1 MRFVR
6 FFQATLFA
14 FALLLSAGALYSVPA
29 VGTNQDGEAAPPKQP
44 ATVIRYVCP
53 MHPDVK
59 ARKPGKCPKCKMKL
73 EKKKIKES
81 EVKSPD
87 Q

>member
-6 FFQATLFA
+6 FFQATLLA
-14 FALLLSAGALYSVPA
+14 FALLLSAGAQYSVPA
-29 VGTNQDGEAAPPKQP
+29 VGTNQDGEAAPPKPP
-44 ATVIRYVCP
+44 ATIRYVCP

-59 ARKPGKCPKCKMKL
+59 AKKPGKCPKCKMKL
-73 EKKKIKES
+73 EKKKIKEPD
-81 EVKSPD
+81 VKSPD